1 MLRHARAHVRRSV
14 DGPRGPSVVARPA
27 DNLPVTPVA
36 DPGSIMKKLL
46 VLLILVM
53 IGVAVARKLRE
64 A

>member
-1 MLRHARAHVRRSV
+1 MLPRDAPGSV
-14 DGPRGPSVVARPA
+14 GITSVS
-27 DNLPVTPVA
+27 PVA
-36 DPGSIMKKLL
+36 DPEGAVKKLL